1 MLAPCRRLLRLWP
14 LLLSCSLLF
23 VLFLQWNGRDENTTQ
38 DSDREDW
45 VSVRLSRDQKE
56 YIDRRGVHVVVGH
69 YMGEMNKAGHTPN
82 LTDELLNANLF
93 SPRPQEGKLGQPVM
107 IPSQEM
113 PRMQELYHINRFN
126 LMASDRI
133 PLNRSLPDVRKKRCQ
148 GKYTDLD
155 GLPSTSIIIVFHNEA
170 WSTLLRTVHSV
181 INRSPRVLLKEIL
194 LVDDNSNRAFL
205 QEPLEQHVAQ
215 LSVPTRVL
223 RTGKR
228 VGLVKARLLGA
239 EDAQGEVLTFLDAH
253 CECTKGWLESLITR
267 ISEDRTRVVCP
278 VIDIISDDSF
288 AYVRSFE
295 LHWGAFNWE
304 LHFRWYTLA
313 SEEIKKRKKDIS
325 EPFRTPT
332 MAGGLFAIDKNYFYE
347 IGAYDDQ
354 MEIWG
359 GENLEMSFRV
369 WQCGGS
375 VEIVPCSHV
384 GHLFR
389 KSSPYSF
396 PGGVGQVLY
405 GNLARVALVWMDEW
419 KEFYFRF
426 NPEAAAMRD
435 KETVRERLEL
445 REKLKCKSFEWYL
458 DNIWPQHFMPKDDRF
473 FGMIRSRLTDQ
484 CMVKPT
490 GKGTLNQPMGAAS
503 LMACTAGHSLQQMFV
518 MTPEGAVMTDEAVC
532 LDAPERDDAIKPKVR
547 IMACNGSRR
556 QRWKYHQE
564 NETMQHAS
572 SGLCLDIPK
581 SRNPEDSL
589 LLSTCSQYVSQRW
602 ILEAVP
608 WK

>member
-1 MLAPCRRLLRLWP
+1 MP
-14 LLLSCSLLF
+14 LLPIAWKDTCLDS
-23 VLFLQWNGRDENTTQ
+23 NGPLININ
-38 DSDREDW
+38 
-45 VSVRLSRDQKE
+45 RLSRDQKE

-107 IPSQEM
+107 IPSHEM

-148 GKYTDLD
+148 GKYTDLE

-205 QEPLEQHVAQ
+205 REPLEQHVAQ
-215 LSVPTRVL
+215 LPVPTRVL

-325 EPFRTPT
+325 EPFRQDPDN
-332 MAGGLFAIDKNYFYE
+332 G
-347 IGAYDDQ
+347 
-354 MEIWG
+354 
-359 GENLEMSFRV
+359 R
-369 WQCGGS
+369 
-375 VEIVPCSHV
+375 
-384 GHLFR
+384 R
-389 KSSPYSF
+389 
-396 PGGVGQVLY
+396 
-405 GNLARVALVWMDEW
+405 
-419 KEFYFRF
+419 
-426 NPEAAAMRD
+426 
-435 KETVRERLEL
+435 TVCYR
-445 REKLKCKSFEWYL
+445 
-458 DNIWPQHFMPKDDRF
+458 
-473 FGMIRSRLTDQ
+473 
-484 CMVKPT
+484 
-490 GKGTLNQPMGAAS
+490 
-503 LMACTAGHSLQQMFV
+503 
-518 MTPEGAVMTDEAVC
+518 
-532 LDAPERDDAIKPKVR
+532 
-547 IMACNGSRR
+547 
-556 QRWKYHQE
+556 
-564 NETMQHAS
+564 
-572 SGLCLDIPK
+572 
-581 SRNPEDSL
+581 
-589 LLSTCSQYVSQRW
+589 
-602 ILEAVP
+602 
-608 WK
+608 